1 MLNLARLSAMMIAGS
16 ASVGGLSPAEAETF
30 EIAGKNGVILQAT
43 RVATFDEPWAMT
55 FLEEPST
62 TSQAEV
68 GMCINACD
76 TVHGNPSRT
85 YF

>member
-1 MLNLARLSAMMIAGS
+1 MSVKRPKAEVAIHGDDVRYVPKAEVAMP
-16 ASVGGLSPAEAETF
+16 VE
-30 EIAGKNGVILQAT
+30 Q
-43 RVATFDEPWAMT
+43 
-55 FLEEPST
+55 PST